1 MDRVNRLKS
10 DFESCRI
17 RGDQLDIGVAYRELA
32 KINVSALQAELLA
45 LTDVDWMARPIR
57 RASLAGGEHCGADSI
72 VMRHEWV
79 RSYSKRGFKTLQE
92 SLMDWARRN
101 KRDGRPML
109 PVMEERN
116 SEASV
121 FTFPDWFRWQARVC
135 PIVAKALESI
145 ATPSGVL
152 TRALFVRLPPG
163 AVINPHMDGQTMA
176 TRAHRIHVAISDC
189 PECVYTIGD
198 TSFSMTPGVA
208 YDFNNRWQ
216 HAVHNRGDVPRINLM
231 LEYLPDPAWVFPL
244 PLMLQPFG
252 FPASAPTE
260 AAGPGHDSAASN

>member
-1 MDRVNRLKS
+1 
-10 DFESCRI
+10 
-17 RGDQLDIGVAYRELA
+17 LDIGVAYRELV
-32 KINVSALQAELLA
+32 KIDVSALQEELLA
-45 LTDVDWMARPIR
+45 LTDADWDARPIR
-57 RASLAGGEHCGADSI
+57 RASLAGDSAHCAADSI

-79 RSYSKRGFKTLQE
+79 PSYSKRGFKTLQE
-92 SLMDWARRN
+92 SLVDWARRN
-101 KRDGRPML
+101 KRDGRPLL
-109 PVMEERN
+109 PLMEERN
-116 SEASV
+116 SETSV
-121 FTFPDWFRWQARVC
+121 FTFPDWFRWQARVF
-135 PIVAKALESI
+135 PIVARVLEPI
-145 ATPSGVL
+145 ATPGGVL

-163 AVINPHMDGQTMA
+163 AIISPHMDGQTMA

-189 PECVYTIGD
+189 PDCIYTISD

-252 FPASAPTE
+252 FPAAAPAQ
-260 AAGPGHDSAASN
+260 AAGPAEADAPDHDAAATR